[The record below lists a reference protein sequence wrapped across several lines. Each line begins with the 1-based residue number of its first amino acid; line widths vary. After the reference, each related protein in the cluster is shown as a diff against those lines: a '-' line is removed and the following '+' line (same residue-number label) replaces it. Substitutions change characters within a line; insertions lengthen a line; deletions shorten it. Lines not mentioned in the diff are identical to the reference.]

1 MGEIAAG
8 IPPLGE
14 ENVCIPGLFADARR
28 DAPGDSIKRKEAAI
42 YAFCSYVVTTK
53 YYLIKHCIES

>member
-1 MGEIAAG
+1 MGKTAVG
-8 IPPLGE
+8 IPSLGE
-14 ENVCIPGLFADARR
+14 ENVCVPGLFADACR
-28 DAPGDSIKRKEAAI
+28 DAHGDSTKRKEAAI